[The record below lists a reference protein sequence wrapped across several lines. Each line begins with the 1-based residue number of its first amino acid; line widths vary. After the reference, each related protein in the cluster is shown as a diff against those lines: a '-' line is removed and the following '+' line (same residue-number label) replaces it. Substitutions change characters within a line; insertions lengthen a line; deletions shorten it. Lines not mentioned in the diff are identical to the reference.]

1 MEYIIVVI
9 ILLEI
14 IGVLKTSKEMID
26 GGRDIY
32 NIYKINT
39 IVITVGC
46 LVIFIVFLLI
56 WNDCKEVS

>member
-56 WNDCKEVS
+56 